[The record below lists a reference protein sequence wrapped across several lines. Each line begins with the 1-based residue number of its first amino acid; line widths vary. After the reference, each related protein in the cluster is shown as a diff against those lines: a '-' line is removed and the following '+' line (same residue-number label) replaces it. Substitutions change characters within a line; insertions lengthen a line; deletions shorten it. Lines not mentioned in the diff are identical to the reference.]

1 MQRKKFHTNLTF
13 HNFKHKYICK
23 NMQLV
28 NETHF
33 LNETHLQ
40 KTIDFSILID
50 YIFYETIMILK
61 SQESI
66 SLY

>member
-1 MQRKKFHTNLTF
+1 MQRKKFYTNWTF
-13 HNFKHKYICK
+13 HNFKHKYICE

-28 NETHF
+28 
-33 LNETHLQ
+33 NETHLQ

-50 YIFYETIMILK
+50 YIFYEAIMILK

>member
-1 MQRKKFHTNLTF
+1 MYAEEKVSHKF
-13 HNFKHKYICK
+13 NFTILSTYICE

-28 NETHF
+28 
-33 LNETHLQ
+33 NETHLQ

-50 YIFYETIMILK
+50 YIFYEAIMILK
-61 SQESI
+61 SQELI